1 MAKITIS
8 RLIYVFAFIVLLG
21 LAISQGLQWNTLSTL
36 KVGGPVY
43 TEIVNQKDLVAD
55 ILPPPLY
62 VVQAY
67 ALANESVNQP
77 DRFSENVKK
86 IQSLHND
93 FKARIDYWVAIDLPS
108 EERSALDNDVI
119 PTGNA
124 FWKIIDQEFISLDL
138 TDAGKTKTVLAAL
151 MSAYYA
157 HDAAVAKL
165 VTISND
171 ISSATEKVQ
180 SSRGVLL
187 QNIGLAGAVGSLLL
201 FLAGI
206 VIILKRAIA
215 PLSRMTDFMSEMAK
229 GNLETPVPYRDR
241 QDEIGTMAAAMAL
254 FQDAGLEKRR
264 MEAETKAFNEQRRL
278 ERMAREQEAM
288 AAAADMMVVV
298 ENLGAGLQRL
308 ADCNIRDTIDQPF
321 NSTFESIRKDF
332 NASLSAFQVT
342 LEKVMASTVEIQE
355 SSAEMQ
361 SAAEDMAKRSEQQ
374 AASVEQTAAALEE
387 ITSTVANS
395 SNRATDTRTLVSEA
409 HECAT
414 NSASVVQD
422 AITAMQ
428 RIEKASGEISQII
441 SVIDEIAFQ
450 TNLLALNAGVEAAR
464 AGDAGKGFA
473 VVAMEVRELAQRS
486 ATAAKEIKTLINNSA
501 KEVNSGVKLVGQT
514 GEALTRIEGFVAA
527 IDVNI
532 DAIATGVQEQ
542 SSGLKEIS
550 RAVNHLDQMTQK
562 NAAMAQETSALSDT
576 LATEAS
582 ALSSLVRKFQL
593 NRREEIR
600 EPESFA
606 GKRSAEW
613 RRHQNDIAA

>member
-8 RLIYVFAFIVLLG
+8 RLIYTFACIVFVG

-43 TEIVNQKDLVAD
+43 TEIVNGKDLVAD

-67 ALANESVNQP
+67 ALANESINQP
-77 DRFSENVKK
+77 GRFADNVKK
-86 IQSLHND
+86 IRSLHND
-93 FKARIDYWVAIDLPS
+93 FNTRIDYWKGIDLPA
-108 EERSALDNDVI
+108 EERSVLNGEVI

-124 FWKIIDQEFISLDL
+124 FWKIIDQDFNSLDAS
-138 TDAGKTKTVLAAL
+138 DAVKTKTVLGSL
-151 MSAYYA
+151 MNAYYI
-157 HDAAVAKL
+157 HDATVGKL

-171 ISSATEKVQ
+171 ISSATEKAQ
-180 SSRGVLL
+180 SAKGAWL
-187 QNIGLAGAVGSLLL
+187 QNIGLGSAIGALLL
-201 FLAGI
+201 FIAGI
-206 VIILKRAIA
+206 VVILKRAIA
-215 PLSRMTDFMSEMAK
+215 PLSRMTEFMSEMAT
-229 GNLETPVPYRDR
+229 GNLELPVPYSDR

-278 ERMAREQEAM
+278 ERMAREQENV
-288 AAAADMMVVV
+288 AAAADMKLVV

-321 NSTFESIRKDF
+321 NATFESIRKDF
-332 NASLSAFQVT
+332 NTSLAAFQLT
-342 LEKVMASTVEIQE
+342 LEKVMTSTAEIQE
-355 SSAEMQ
+355 SSSEMQ

-387 ITSTVANS
+387 ITATVANS
-395 SNRATDTRTLVSEA
+395 SNRAEDTRSLATEA

-422 AITAMQ
+422 AISAMQ

-501 KEVNSGVKLVGQT
+501 KEVNTGVKLVGQT
-514 GEALTRIEGFVAA
+514 GDALMRIEGFVAA

-532 DAIATGVQEQ
+532 DAIATGVHEQ

-550 RAVNHLDQMTQK
+550 RAVNQLDQMTQK

-576 LATEAS
+576 LAKEAQ
-582 ALSSLVRKFQL
+582 ALSGLVHKFQL
-593 NRREEIR
+593 NRRAQIR
-600 EPESFA
+600 EPGSPA
-606 GKRSAEW
+606 AMKSAAW
-613 RRHQNDIAA
+613 RKNQNEIAA